1 MSLTLINVS
10 TRSPGRDLQLD
21 EQFQISAKY
30 GSLEGSN
37 NENSNKIKSTNNEMI
52 SRNNE
57 IIKS

>member
-10 TRSPGRDLQLD
+10 TRSPGNLQLD
-21 EQFQISAKY
+21 EEFQISAKY
-30 GSLEGSN
+30 ESPEGSN
-37 NENSNKIKSTNNEMI
+37 NENDKKIKCSNNEMI